1 MLEILIGRSQNGAEG
16 RDKVGLGSIR
26 RPVIGLALG
35 GGAARGFAHI
45 GIVRTLIAHGI
56 VPNVVVGTSIGAVVG
71 GAYAAGH
78 LDTLEEWAR
87 SLQPRNILGYLDIRL
102 NGSGLIGGDKL
113 AAQLEAAIGP
123 TLIEDLPLKFATVA
137 TEVRTGHE
145 IWLTHG
151 RMVEA
156 MRASYALPGIF
167 SPVLVGDRWLVDGA
181 MVNPVPVSAA
191 RALGAE
197 IVIAANLSSD
207 VFTHS
212 TTIYS
217 HGAPPVAPEVVAEP
231 PPPPKRG
238 FGKLF
243 SAERTMKRE
252 FFGGGGRPG
261 ISSVM
266 VDAFNIMQ
274 DRITRARLAGDPP
287 DLLISP
293 RVGQIGWFDFHRA
306 SDLIAFGARA
316 AERAI
321 DSIQEAI
328 HILAPAGRPGPEADS
343 KPGPVADAEA
353 VNRLAPPR
361 SGGLDVVAQR
371 FLLHLV
377 FADPPL
383 DDVADRDQAD
393 NPFVLDHRQMPEFAQ
408 RHHFHDRG
416 DRIGRP
422 ATDDLARHHRADR
435 LVEHASAAIAEHADD
450 VALRQ
455 DAFDAAF
462 AHHQYG
468 ADFPLPQNLDR
479 SRKLCARLDA
489 LDVMSFGIEDCTYRH
504 CRLPEA
510 DRALERARSLF
521 P

>member
-1 MLEILIGRSQNGAEG
+1 MLDSWMGRGQKGSEG

-45 GIVRTLIAHGI
+45 GILRTLLAHGI

-87 SLQPRNILGYLDIRL
+87 SLQMRNILGYLDIRL

-113 AAQLEAAIGP
+113 AAQLEASLGR
-123 TLIEDLPLKFATVA
+123 TLIEEMPTKFASVA

-151 RMVEA
+151 RIVDA

-167 SPVLVGDRWLVDGA
+167 SPVLIGDRWLVDGA
-181 MVNPVPVSAA
+181 LVNPVPVSVA

-197 IVIAANLSSD
+197 IVIAANVSSD
-207 VFTHS
+207 FFTQS
-212 TTIYS
+212 TTIHA
-217 HGAPPVAPEVVAEP
+217 HGAPGDLPEIAAEVA
-231 PPPPKRG
+231 PPKRR
-238 FGKLF
+238 F
-243 SAERTMKRE
+243 SKFFSPERTVKRE

-306 SDLIAFGARA
+306 ADVIDSGIRA
-316 AERAI
+316 AERAMA
-321 DSIQEAI
+321 SIEETI
-328 HILAPAGRPGPEADS
+328 EILAPS
-343 KPGPVADAEA
+343 KA
-353 VNRLAPPR
+353 V
-361 SGGLDVVAQR
+361 
-371 FLLHLV
+371 
-377 FADPPL
+377 
-383 DDVADRDQAD
+383 
-393 NPFVLDHRQMPEFAQ
+393 
-408 RHHFHDRG
+408 
-416 DRIGRP
+416 
-422 ATDDLARHHRADR
+422 
-435 LVEHASAAIAEHADD
+435 
-450 VALRQ
+450 
-455 DAFDAAF
+455 
-462 AHHQYG
+462 
-468 ADFPLPQNLDR
+468 
-479 SRKLCARLDA
+479 
-489 LDVMSFGIEDCTYRH
+489 
-504 CRLPEA
+504 
-510 DRALERARSLF
+510 
-521 P
+521 

>member
-1 MLEILIGRSQNGAEG
+1 MLDGLIGRSKNGSNG

-87 SLQPRNILGYLDIRL
+87 RLQPRSVLGYLDIRL

-113 AAQLEAAIGP
+113 AAQLEAAIGQ

-151 RMVEA
+151 RMVDA

-167 SPVLVGDRWLVDGA
+167 SPVLAGDRWLVDGA
-181 MVNPVPVSAA
+181 LVNPVPVSAA

-207 VFTHS
+207 VFTHA

-217 HGAPPVAPEVVAEP
+217 HSASVALQEIPPEVA
-231 PPPPKRG
+231 PPKRG
-238 FGKLF
+238 LGKFF
-243 SAERTMKRE
+243 SPERTVKRE
-252 FFGGGGRPG
+252 FFGSGGRPG

-306 SDLIAFGARA
+306 DDLIAHGTRA

-321 DSIQEAI
+321 ASIQEAI
-328 HILAPAGRPGPEADS
+328 QILAPGSVSVPANTDTAAD
-343 KPGPVADAEA
+343 KTP
-353 VNRLAPPR
+353 
-361 SGGLDVVAQR
+361 
-371 FLLHLV
+371 
-377 FADPPL
+377 
-383 DDVADRDQAD
+383 
-393 NPFVLDHRQMPEFAQ
+393 
-408 RHHFHDRG
+408 
-416 DRIGRP
+416 
-422 ATDDLARHHRADR
+422 
-435 LVEHASAAIAEHADD
+435 
-450 VALRQ
+450 
-455 DAFDAAF
+455 
-462 AHHQYG
+462 
-468 ADFPLPQNLDR
+468 
-479 SRKLCARLDA
+479 
-489 LDVMSFGIEDCTYRH
+489 
-504 CRLPEA
+504 
-510 DRALERARSLF
+510 
-521 P
+521 

>member
-1 MLEILIGRSQNGAEG
+1 MLENLIGRGQNGTNG
-16 RDKVGLGSIR
+16 RDKVGLGSVR

-71 GAYAAGH
+71 GSYAAGH

-113 AAQLEAAIGP
+113 AAQLEAALGR
-123 TLIEDLPLKFATVA
+123 TQIEDLPLKFATVA

-151 RMVEA
+151 RIVDA

-181 MVNPVPVSAA
+181 LVNPVPVSAA
-191 RALGAE
+191 RAFGAE

-207 VFTHS
+207 VFAHS
-212 TTIYS
+212 TTVYA
-217 HGAPPVAPEVVAEP
+217 HGAATAVPEIPIEA
-231 PPPPKRG
+231 PPPKRG
-238 FGKLF
+238 FSKFF
-243 SAERTMKRE
+243 SPERAMKRE

-306 SDLIAFGARA
+306 DDLIAHGARA

-328 HILAPAGRPGPEADS
+328 QILAPASG
-343 KPGPVADAEA
+343 VAPD
-353 VNRLAPPR
+353 
-361 SGGLDVVAQR
+361 
-371 FLLHLV
+371 
-377 FADPPL
+377 
-383 DDVADRDQAD
+383 
-393 NPFVLDHRQMPEFAQ
+393 
-408 RHHFHDRG
+408 
-416 DRIGRP
+416 
-422 ATDDLARHHRADR
+422 
-435 LVEHASAAIAEHADD
+435 AAIDKK
-450 VALRQ
+450 
-455 DAFDAAF
+455 
-462 AHHQYG
+462 
-468 ADFPLPQNLDR
+468 P
-479 SRKLCARLDA
+479 
-489 LDVMSFGIEDCTYRH
+489 
-504 CRLPEA
+504 
-510 DRALERARSLF
+510 
-521 P
+521 

>member
-1 MLEILIGRSQNGAEG
+1 VLDILIGRGQNGPNG

-87 SLQPRNILGYLDIRL
+87 SLQRRNILGYLDIRL

-113 AAQLEAAIGP
+113 AAALEAAIGQ
-123 TLIEDLPLKFATVA
+123 TLIEELPLKFATVA

-151 RMVEA
+151 RMVDA
-156 MRASYALPGIF
+156 IRASYALPGIF

-181 MVNPVPVSAA
+181 LVNPVPVSAA
-191 RALGAE
+191 RAFGAE

-207 VFTHS
+207 IFTHS

-217 HGAPPVAPEVVAEP
+217 HGGPSAEVPEAAIEP
-231 PPPPKRG
+231 APPKRG

-243 SAERTMKRE
+243 SAERTVKRE

-293 RVGQIGWFDFHRA
+293 RVGQIGWFDFHCA
-306 SDLIAFGARA
+306 DDLIAYGARA

-328 HILAPAGRPGPEADS
+328 HILAPGSREPG
-343 KPGPVADAEA
+343 
-353 VNRLAPPR
+353 
-361 SGGLDVVAQR
+361 
-371 FLLHLV
+371 
-377 FADPPL
+377 
-383 DDVADRDQAD
+383 
-393 NPFVLDHRQMPEFAQ
+393 
-408 RHHFHDRG
+408 
-416 DRIGRP
+416 
-422 ATDDLARHHRADR
+422 
-435 LVEHASAAIAEHADD
+435 AAIDKMPSSAETKSHA
-450 VALRQ
+450 A
-455 DAFDAAF
+455 
-462 AHHQYG
+462 G
-468 ADFPLPQNLDR
+468 
-479 SRKLCARLDA
+479 
-489 LDVMSFGIEDCTYRH
+489 
-504 CRLPEA
+504 
-510 DRALERARSLF
+510 ERRRV
-521 P
+521 

>member
-1 MLEILIGRSQNGAEG
+1 MGRGHRGSDGH
-16 RDKVGLGSIR
+16 DKVGLGSIR

-45 GIVRTLIAHGI
+45 GIVRTLAAHGI

-87 SLQPRNILGYLDIRL
+87 SLQPRNIFGYLDIRL

-113 AAQLEAAIGP
+113 AAQLEAAMGQ
-123 TLIEDLPLKFATVA
+123 TRIEDLPLKFATVA

-151 RMVEA
+151 RMVDA

-181 MVNPVPVSAA
+181 LVNPVPVSAA
-191 RALGAE
+191 RAFGAE

-207 VFTHS
+207 VFAHS

-217 HGAPPVAPEVVAEP
+217 HGPSPELTVTVTPEVVVAP
-231 PPPPKRG
+231 APPKRG
-238 FGKLF
+238 LGKFF
-243 SAERTMKRE
+243 SPERTMKRE
-252 FFGGGGRPG
+252 FFGSGGRPG
-261 ISSVM
+261 ISTVM

-306 SDLIAFGARA
+306 DDLIAHGARA

-321 DSIQEAI
+321 ESIQEAI
-328 HILAPAGRPGPEADS
+328 HILAPAS
-343 KPGPVADAEA
+343 
-353 VNRLAPPR
+353 
-361 SGGLDVVAQR
+361 
-371 FLLHLV
+371 
-377 FADPPL
+377 
-383 DDVADRDQAD
+383 
-393 NPFVLDHRQMPEFAQ
+393 
-408 RHHFHDRG
+408 
-416 DRIGRP
+416 
-422 ATDDLARHHRADR
+422 
-435 LVEHASAAIAEHADD
+435 ASASSEPAADID
-450 VALRQ
+450 KQ
-455 DAFDAAF
+455 
-462 AHHQYG
+462 
-468 ADFPLPQNLDR
+468 P
-479 SRKLCARLDA
+479 
-489 LDVMSFGIEDCTYRH
+489 
-504 CRLPEA
+504 
-510 DRALERARSLF
+510 
-521 P
+521 

>member
-1 MLEILIGRSQNGAEG
+1 VLDSWMGRGQKGSDSH
-16 RDKVGLGSIR
+16 DKVGLGSIR

-45 GIVRTLIAHGI
+45 GIIRTLLAHGI
-56 VPNVVVGTSIGAVVG
+56 TPSVVVGTSIGAVVG
-71 GAYAAGH
+71 GAYASGH
-78 LDTLEEWAR
+78 LDELESWAR
-87 SLQPRNILGYLDIRL
+87 SLQPRNILSYLDIRL
-102 NGSGLIGGDKL
+102 NGSGLIGGARL
-113 AAQLEAAIGP
+113 AAEIEAAMGQI
-123 TLIEDLPLKFATVA
+123 LIEELPMKFAAVA

-151 RMVEA
+151 PMVDA

-181 MVNPVPVSAA
+181 LVNPVPVSAA

-217 HGAPPVAPEVVAEP
+217 HGQTPEVSLSVMPDAAPEPEP
-231 PPPPKRG
+231 RRRG
-238 FGKLF
+238 IGKFF

-293 RVGQIGWFDFHRA
+293 RVGKVGFFDFHRA
-306 SDLIAFGARA
+306 EDLIAHGVKA

-321 DSIQEAI
+321 ESIQEAI
-328 HILAPAGRPGPEADS
+328 DILAPPTTG
-343 KPGPVADAEA
+343 DA
-353 VNRLAPPR
+353 V
-361 SGGLDVVAQR
+361 
-371 FLLHLV
+371 
-377 FADPPL
+377 
-383 DDVADRDQAD
+383 
-393 NPFVLDHRQMPEFAQ
+393 
-408 RHHFHDRG
+408 
-416 DRIGRP
+416 P
-422 ATDDLARHHRADR
+422 A
-435 LVEHASAAIAEHADD
+435 
-450 VALRQ
+450 
-455 DAFDAAF
+455 
-462 AHHQYG
+462 
-468 ADFPLPQNLDR
+468 
-479 SRKLCARLDA
+479 
-489 LDVMSFGIEDCTYRH
+489 IEKT
-504 CRLPEA
+504 EN
-510 DRALERARSLF
+510 E
-521 P
+521 

>member
-1 MLEILIGRSQNGAEG
+1 MLDILIGRGQNGQDSRE
-16 RDKVGLGSIR
+16 KVGLGSIR

-45 GIVRTLIAHGI
+45 GIIRTLIAHGI

-78 LDTLEEWAR
+78 LDTLEDWAR

-113 AAQLEAAIGP
+113 AAQLEAAIGQI
-123 TLIEDLPLKFATVA
+123 LIEELPLKFATVA

-151 RMVEA
+151 RVVEA

-181 MVNPVPVSAA
+181 LVNPVPVSAA
-191 RALGAE
+191 RAFGAE

-212 TTIYS
+212 TTIYA
-217 HGAPPVAPEVVAEP
+217 HGPSAEVSVSLAPDAEIEP
-231 PPPPKRG
+231 PRPKRG
-238 FGKLF
+238 FGKFF
-243 SAERTMKRE
+243 SPERTVKRE
-252 FFGGGGRPG
+252 FFGGNGRPG
-261 ISSVM
+261 ISTVM

-306 SDLIAFGARA
+306 DDLIGFGTRA

-328 HILAPAGRPGPEADS
+328 HILSPGSPEPRAGVDKQP
-343 KPGPVADAEA
+343 
-353 VNRLAPPR
+353 
-361 SGGLDVVAQR
+361 
-371 FLLHLV
+371 
-377 FADPPL
+377 
-383 DDVADRDQAD
+383 
-393 NPFVLDHRQMPEFAQ
+393 
-408 RHHFHDRG
+408 
-416 DRIGRP
+416 
-422 ATDDLARHHRADR
+422 
-435 LVEHASAAIAEHADD
+435 
-450 VALRQ
+450 
-455 DAFDAAF
+455 
-462 AHHQYG
+462 
-468 ADFPLPQNLDR
+468 
-479 SRKLCARLDA
+479 
-489 LDVMSFGIEDCTYRH
+489 
-504 CRLPEA
+504 
-510 DRALERARSLF
+510 
-521 P
+521 

>member
-1 MLEILIGRSQNGAEG
+1 M
-16 RDKVGLGSIR
+16 GLGSIR

-113 AAQLEAAIGP
+113 AAQLEAAIGQ
-123 TLIEDLPLKFATVA
+123 TLIEELPLKFATVA

-151 RMVEA
+151 RMVDA

-181 MVNPVPVSAA
+181 LVNPVPVSAA

-217 HGAPPVAPEVVAEP
+217 HGAAADVPEAVIEP
-231 PPPPKRG
+231 APPKRG

-243 SAERTMKRE
+243 SAERTVKRE
-252 FFGGGGRPG
+252 FFGSGGRPG
-261 ISSVM
+261 ISSGHGRCLQHHAGPHHPGAPRRRSARP
-266 VDAFNIMQ
+266 VDLAPGRPNRLVRFPPRRRS
-274 DRITRARLAGDPP
+274 DRAWRARRRARHRLHPGSDPH
-287 DLLISP
+287 S
-293 RVGQIGWFDFHRA
+293 RTGCG
-306 SDLIAFGARA
+306 
-316 AERAI
+316 
-321 DSIQEAI
+321 
-328 HILAPAGRPGPEADS
+328 
-343 KPGPVADAEA
+343 
-353 VNRLAPPR
+353 
-361 SGGLDVVAQR
+361 
-371 FLLHLV
+371 
-377 FADPPL
+377 
-383 DDVADRDQAD
+383 
-393 NPFVLDHRQMPEFAQ
+393 
-408 RHHFHDRG
+408 
-416 DRIGRP
+416 P
-422 ATDDLARHHRADR
+422 ATRR
-435 LVEHASAAIAEHADD
+435 
-450 VALRQ
+450 
-455 DAFDAAF
+455 
-462 AHHQYG
+462 
-468 ADFPLPQNLDR
+468 
-479 SRKLCARLDA
+479 
-489 LDVMSFGIEDCTYRH
+489 FGREGR
-504 CRLPEA
+504 EG
-510 DRALERARSLF
+510 
-521 P
+521 

>member
-1 MLEILIGRSQNGAEG
+1 MGRGQKGSDSP
-16 RDKVGLGSIR
+16 DKVGLGSIR

-45 GIVRTLIAHGI
+45 GILRTLIAHGI
-56 VPNVVVGTSIGAVVG
+56 VPNVVVGPSIGAVVG

-123 TLIEDLPLKFATVA
+123 ILIEDLPLKFATVA

-151 RMVEA
+151 RMVDA

-181 MVNPVPVSAA
+181 LVNPVPVSAA

-212 TTIYS
+212 TTVYS
-217 HGAPPVAPEVVAEP
+217 HGAPADALEAVTEAA
-231 PPPPKRG
+231 PPKRG
-238 FGKLF
+238 LGRLF
-243 SAERTMKRE
+243 SPERTVKRE

-293 RVGQIGWFDFHRA
+293 RVGQIGWVGFHRA
-306 SDLIAFGARA
+306 RGFVGDRARA

-321 DSIQEAI
+321 DSIQEAM
-328 HILAPAGRPGPEADS
+328 HILAPGSAKVTATEE
-343 KPGPVADAEA
+343 KP
-353 VNRLAPPR
+353 
-361 SGGLDVVAQR
+361 
-371 FLLHLV
+371 
-377 FADPPL
+377 
-383 DDVADRDQAD
+383 
-393 NPFVLDHRQMPEFAQ
+393 
-408 RHHFHDRG
+408 
-416 DRIGRP
+416 
-422 ATDDLARHHRADR
+422 
-435 LVEHASAAIAEHADD
+435 
-450 VALRQ
+450 
-455 DAFDAAF
+455 
-462 AHHQYG
+462 
-468 ADFPLPQNLDR
+468 
-479 SRKLCARLDA
+479 
-489 LDVMSFGIEDCTYRH
+489 
-504 CRLPEA
+504 
-510 DRALERARSLF
+510 
-521 P
+521 

>member
-1 MLEILIGRSQNGAEG
+1 VLRSKEIFVLDSWMGRGQNGSNG

-113 AAQLEAAIGP
+113 AARLEAAMGQ
-123 TLIEDLPLKFATVA
+123 TLIEDLPLKFASVA

-151 RMVEA
+151 RVVDA

-181 MVNPVPVSAA
+181 LVNPVPVSAA
-191 RALGAE
+191 RAFGAE

-212 TTIYS
+212 TTVYA
-217 HGAPPVAPEVVAEP
+217 HGPSAEVTVAVLPEAETEP
-231 PPPPKRG
+231 APPKRG
-238 FGKLF
+238 FGKFF
-243 SAERTMKRE
+243 SPERTMKRE

-261 ISSVM
+261 ISTVM

-306 SDLIAFGARA
+306 DDLIAHGVRA

-321 DSIQEAI
+321 ESIQEAI
-328 HILAPAGRPGPEADS
+328 HILAPG
-343 KPGPVADAEA
+343 
-353 VNRLAPPR
+353 
-361 SGGLDVVAQR
+361 
-371 FLLHLV
+371 
-377 FADPPL
+377 
-383 DDVADRDQAD
+383 
-393 NPFVLDHRQMPEFAQ
+393 
-408 RHHFHDRG
+408 
-416 DRIGRP
+416 
-422 ATDDLARHHRADR
+422 
-435 LVEHASAAIAEHADD
+435 SAAPGTD
-450 VALRQ
+450 V
-455 DAFDAAF
+455 DKT
-462 AHHQYG
+462 
-468 ADFPLPQNLDR
+468 P
-479 SRKLCARLDA
+479 
-489 LDVMSFGIEDCTYRH
+489 
-504 CRLPEA
+504 
-510 DRALERARSLF
+510 
-521 P
+521 

>member
-1 MLEILIGRSQNGAEG
+1 MLDILIGRGQNGADG

-56 VPNVVVGTSIGAVVG
+56 VPHVVVGTSIGAVVG

-113 AAQLEAAIGP
+113 AAQLEAAIGQ
-123 TLIEDLPLKFATVA
+123 TKIEELPLKFATVA

-151 RMVEA
+151 RVVDA

-181 MVNPVPVSAA
+181 LVNPVPVSAA

-212 TTIYS
+212 TTIYA
-217 HGAPPVAPEVVAEP
+217 HGPSADAPEALIEP
-231 PPPPKRG
+231 APPKRR
-238 FGKLF
+238 FGKFF
-243 SAERTMKRE
+243 SPERTVKRE
-252 FFGGGGRPG
+252 FFGSGGRPG

-293 RVGQIGWFDFHRA
+293 RVGQIGWFDFHHA
-306 SDLIAFGARA
+306 DTLIAHGTRA

-328 HILAPAGRPGPEADS
+328 HILAP
-343 KPGPVADAEA
+343 
-353 VNRLAPPR
+353 
-361 SGGLDVVAQR
+361 
-371 FLLHLV
+371 
-377 FADPPL
+377 
-383 DDVADRDQAD
+383 
-393 NPFVLDHRQMPEFAQ
+393 
-408 RHHFHDRG
+408 
-416 DRIGRP
+416 
-422 ATDDLARHHRADR
+422 
-435 LVEHASAAIAEHADD
+435 
-450 VALRQ
+450 
-455 DAFDAAF
+455 
-462 AHHQYG
+462 G
-468 ADFPLPQNLDR
+468 A
-479 SRKLCARLDA
+479 
-489 LDVMSFGIEDCTYRH
+489 
-504 CRLPEA
+504 
-510 DRALERARSLF
+510 
-521 P
+521 